1 MTTANMNVMTQT
13 DIHYPLGEYP
23 YGYDIPAYI
32 SIYDRPKRPIG
43 RPKNK
48 IQLTDEEKERMRKFA
63 SNKYY
68 ENIDKRKLQQALN
81 HQRVRNE
88 KAQKALIL

>member
-1 MTTANMNVMTQT
+1 MTTTNMNVMTQT
-13 DIHYPLGEYP
+13 DYPLGEYP
-23 YGYDIPAYI
+23 YGYDIPEYI
-32 SIYDRPKRPIG
+32 SIYDRPKRPMG

-48 IQLTDEEKERMRKFA
+48 IQLTDEEKKERMRKLA
-63 SNKYY
+63 SKNYY

-81 HQRVRNE
+81 HQRVKNE